1 MASGKKKSAPG
12 VIKNRRASFDYELGD
27 QFVVGLQLSG
37 AETKNLRLGHGNL
50 RGAYAT
56 LKDGELWLVNAQITG
71 SSGVPID
78 ESDQTRNRKLL
89 AKRREIDAITAAKQQ
104 GLTIVPL
111 ALLTQG
117 RYIKLRLGLGRGK
130 KHYDKRETIKRRD
143 TDRDIQRR
151 YR

>member
-1 MASGKKKSAPG
+1 MASGKKKSTPG
-12 VIKNRRASFDYELGD
+12 TIKNRRASYDYELGD
-27 QFVVGLQLSG
+27 QFVVGLQLTG

-56 LKDGELWLVNAQITG
+56 LKDGELWLINAQITG
-71 SSGVPID
+71 TNGIPIS

-89 AKRREIDAITAAKQQ
+89 AKRREIETMAAAKQQ

-111 ALLTQG
+111 ALLTKG
-117 RYIKLRLGLGRGK
+117 RYIKLRLGMGRGK

-143 TDRDIQRR
+143 TDRDLRR
-151 YR
+151 AT